1 MSFEVSERTV
11 GIQMSD
17 EDAEKLSALAANHG
31 KTVSELLSGFVGDLI
46 CGSQTNGSDERE
58 FAELWLNRC
67 YGYWDDDSL
76 LAHLANSDPDVN
88 AAVGEFLT
96 QYDDWKLSLE
106 HPEQFADEFAECPGE
121 KLYCQMVVEDYLIGW
136 SHADDIPEEEI
147 KRCRQWLTEA
157 NQLNATLLPT
167 TDVEPYKQYFPES
180 YSASKMRAT
189 IVMLLEQ
196 WQQKQQCKQQ
206 PSHER

>member
-17 EDAEKLSALAANHG
+17 EDAEKLSAIAANHG

-58 FAELWLNRC
+58 FAELWLSRC
-67 YGYWDDDSL
+67 YGYWEDDSL

-106 HPEQFADEFAECPGE
+106 HPEQFSDEFAECPGE
-121 KLYCQMVVEDYLIGW
+121 KLYCQMVVEDYLRGW

-147 KRCRQWLTEA
+147 KRCRQWLLEA
-157 NQLNATLLPT
+157 NQLNGTLPPPT
-167 TDVEPYKQYFPES
+167 QVEPYEQYFPQT
-180 YSASKMRAT
+180 YSVSRMRAT
-189 IVMLLEQ
+189 IIHLLEQ
-196 WQQKQQCKQQ
+196 WQRKQQHKQQ
-206 PSHER
+206 RGPEK

>member
-1 MSFEVSERTV
+1 MSVEVTERTV

-31 KTVSELLSGFVGDLI
+31 KTVGELLSGFVGDLI

-106 HPEQFADEFAECPGE
+106 HPEQFSDEFAECPGE

-196 WQQKQQCKQQ
+196 WQHKQQCKQQ

>member
-1 MSFEVSERTV
+1 MSLEVSERTV

-31 KTVSELLSGFVGDLI
+31 KTVSELLSSFVGDLI

-67 YGYWDDDSL
+67 YGYWKDDSL
-76 LAHLANSDPDVN
+76 LAHLASCETDVN

-106 HPEQFADEFAECPGE
+106 NPEEFADEIADCPGE

>member
-58 FAELWLNRC
+58 FAELWLNRR

-106 HPEQFADEFAECPGE
+106 HPEQFSDEFAECPGE

-147 KRCRQWLTEA
+147 TRCRKWLTEA

>member
-76 LAHLANSDPDVN
+76 LAHLANSDPYVN

>member
-1 MSFEVSERTV
+1 MSLEVSERTV

-17 EDAEKLSALAANHG
+17 EDAEKLSALAAKHG
-31 KTVSELLSGFVGDLI
+31 MTAGELLSSFVGDLI

-106 HPEQFADEFAECPGE
+106 HPEQFSDEFAECPGE

-136 SHADDIPEEEI
+136 SHADAIPDEEI
-147 KRCRQWLTEA
+147 KRCRQWLLEA
-157 NQLNATLLPT
+157 NQLNGTLPHPT
-167 TDVEPYKQYFPES
+167 QVEPYKRYFPES

>member
-1 MSFEVSERTV
+1 MSFEVLERTV

-17 EDAEKLSALAANHG
+17 EDAEKLSAPAANHG

>member
-1 MSFEVSERTV
+1 MSVEVTERTV

-31 KTVSELLSGFVGDLI
+31 KTVGELLSGFVGDLI

-106 HPEQFADEFAECPGE
+106 HPEQFSDEFAECPGE